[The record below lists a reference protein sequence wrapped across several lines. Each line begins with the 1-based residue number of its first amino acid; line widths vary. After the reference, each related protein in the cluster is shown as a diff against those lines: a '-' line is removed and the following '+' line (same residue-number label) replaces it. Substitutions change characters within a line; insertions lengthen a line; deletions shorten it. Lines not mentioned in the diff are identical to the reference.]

1 MAANVLFLPFI
12 RIHSPSSLF
21 IQFNFYLPACDVP
34 FLSFY
39 LSVCLSVCMS
49 VSLSACLFALPV
61 TCPPLLLL
69 GDEVLALKLRCCDG
83 RLYSFPMGSSPTI
96 SRFAASDVKGGQVAT
111 GNGASCPWQ
120 QHNLKLKPGHQTTIA
135 PYATDNRRTV
145 LREQKCMKAT
155 YHTYLLSAFRVR
167 LLVSKVTHNK
177 SQ

>member
-69 GDEVLALKLRCCDG
+69 GDEVLDLKLRSCHG
-83 RLYSFPMGSSPTI
+83 QPSSFPIVAMSSPAN
-96 SRFAASDVKGGQVAT
+96 SRTLLPMTSKADKLPLETEPVA
-111 GNGASCPWQ
+111 
-120 QHNLKLKPGHQTTIA
+120 H
-135 PYATDNRRTV
+135 DNNT
-145 LREQKCMKAT
+145 
-155 YHTYLLSAFRVR
+155 
-167 LLVSKVTHNK
+167 N
-177 SQ
+177 

>member
-69 GDEVLALKLRCCDG
+69 GDEVLDLKLRSCHG
-83 RLYSFPMGSSPTI
+83 QPSSFPIVAMSSPAN
-96 SRFAASDVKGGQVAT
+96 SRTLLPMTSKADKLPLETEPVAHDNNT
-111 GNGASCPWQ
+111 NWT
-120 QHNLKLKPGHQTTIA
+120 LKPSYQTFVSPYSPDNRGMFVR
-135 PYATDNRRTV
+135 PYA
-145 LREQKCMKAT
+145 C
-155 YHTYLLSAFRVR
+155 
-167 LLVSKVTHNK
+167 LV
-177 SQ
+177 